1 MDSKNQGSTEI
12 LAFITSLVWRTL
24 CLPLAHINGLFKQL
38 ITSEEALGH
47 MLGDLGLKF
56 ADGVYEALLYSTAPE
71 MEFFKTLPPLVLQT
85 WGIYHL
91 ILTRSGST
99 PLCYVGSVQ
108 WAIGKGYKISS
119 KGVLLKCPLPSPEDI
134 PTSRLLIVA
143 VEAAL
148 SYAFWTHW
156 KLPSESKYSS
166 LCPWSPSTLLWGGL
180 CSYNPLVE
188 GVEGSFHLTPE
199 ELADIDE
206 KIREKNK
213 KYGILYQKQQR
224 QRSPDRMKAVSR
236 QNNQR
241 RTVLGLQQAAR
252 QAIKDSKKF
261 HCNFCNVSFPDKYLH
276 ARHDNTKRHKATVAK
291 AIKMGKS
298 PS

>member
-1 MDSKNQGSTEI
+1 
-12 LAFITSLVWRTL
+12 RTL
-24 CLPLAHINGLFKQL
+24 CLPLPHINGLFKLL

-56 ADGVYEALLYSTAPE
+56 ADSVYEALLCSTAPE
-71 MEFFKTLPPLVLQT
+71 MEFFKTLPPPVLQT

-99 PLCYVGSVQ
+99 PLCYVGSGTSRIGGIKTRLNQYAPHRLHTLPKKVQ
-108 WAIGKGYKISS
+108 WAVDNGYKISS

-143 VEAAL
+143 L
-148 SYAFWTHW
+148 
-156 KLPSESKYSS
+156 KYSS
-166 LCPWSPSTLLWGGL
+166 LYPWSPSTLLWGGL
-180 CSYNPLVE
+180 CSHNPLVE

-206 KIREKNK
+206 KIREKIK

-241 RTVLGLQQAAR
+241 RAALGLQQAAR

-261 HCNFCNVSFPDKYLH
+261 HCNFCNVSFLDKYLH

-298 PS
+298 LS